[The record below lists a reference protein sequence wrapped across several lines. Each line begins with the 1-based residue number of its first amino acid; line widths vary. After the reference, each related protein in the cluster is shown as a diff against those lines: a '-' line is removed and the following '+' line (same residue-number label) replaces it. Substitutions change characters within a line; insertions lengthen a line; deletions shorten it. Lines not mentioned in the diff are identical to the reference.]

1 MPSVLSHT
9 LRHALRSLG
18 EYCLLTVRAFSAGSE
33 FRLHQKSLLPLMA
46 RIGVNAIPVVILAG
60 AFSGVVLTVQT
71 AYMLASSILTNDAIG
86 AVVVPSL
93 MLELSPLVTG
103 LVMASR
109 AGASIA
115 AELGTMKVTEQVD
128 ALEAMGLNA
137 TAYLVV
143 PRVLAGTLTFPLLY
157 VAGTS
162 SGIAFGAFAGS
173 ILDYLTVQTYVNG
186 AQEFFFVFDVFFGLI
201 KTGVFGFVI
210 TSIACWKGLTAT
222 GGAEGVGRCTTE
234 AVVLSCVMILF
245 VDYLLAE
252 LLL

>member
-1 MPSVLSHT
+1 MRFALPHT
-9 LRHALRSLG
+9 LLNSTRSVG
-18 EYCLLTVRAFSAGSE
+18 NYCLLLVHAFRSGSE
-33 FRLHQKSLLPLMA
+33 FRLHKQNILPMMA
-46 RIGVNAIPVVILAG
+46 QIGVDAIPVIILSG

-86 AVVVPSL
+86 AIVVPSL
-93 MLELSPLVTG
+93 MLELSALVAA

-137 TAYLVV
+137 AAYLIV
-143 PRVLAGTLTFPLLY
+143 PRVIAGTLMFPLLY
-157 VAGTS
+157 IVACT
-162 SGIAFGAFAGS
+162 SGIACGAFAGE
-173 ILDYLTVQTYVNG
+173 LLGYLTAQTFISG
-186 AQEFFFVFDVFFGLI
+186 AQQYFLVFDVFFGLI
-201 KTGVFGFVI
+201 KTGAFGFVI